1 MNKDA
6 YMNGSGFM
14 KTSNVTQNSTTP
26 PDFWDKEYET
36 LDDIWGELHRIQTDF
51 CFGMELG
58 CYYSSPLWHAA
69 KTVIDLGSGIGY
81 YLGRLSSVFSNK
93 HYTGIDINGVF
104 VEHAKSGNHNPNV
117 HFECSDLFNFEGKFD
132 FLLIRLVFQHLSNPE
147 TAIDKIADL
156 LKPGGGA
163 FIVDALDP
171 YRFYYPEPSEY
182 VRFFKAF
189 EQHQLSYGFDRDIAG
204 RLPKLIEEH
213 PRLQLKE
220 IQKLLIPSTIS
231 NNLSLFEQTYYLVI
245 QLLQK
250 DGKMQY
256 DFNRV
261 KKAWREWC
269 RLPKK
274 YMQVGLRYISLS
286 RIV

>member
-1 MNKDA
+1 
-6 YMNGSGFM
+6 MNGSSSIEI
-14 KTSNVTQNSTTP
+14 SNMTQNSTTP
-26 PDFWDKEYET
+26 HDFWDKEYET
-36 LDDIWGELHRIQTDF
+36 LDDVWSELHRIQTDF

-58 CYYSSPLWHAA
+58 CYYRSPLWHAA
-69 KTVIDLGSGIGY
+69 KTVIDLGSGNGY
-81 YLGRLSSVFSNK
+81 YLCRLSSVFSDK
-93 HYTGIDINGVF
+93 QYTGIDINGVF
-104 VEHAKSGNHNPNV
+104 VEFASSGIYNPNV

-132 FLLIRLVFQHLSNPE
+132 FLLMRLVFQHLSNPE
-147 TAIDKIADL
+147 SAIDKIADL
-156 LKPGGGA
+156 LKPGGVA
-163 FIVDALDP
+163 FIIDALDQ

-182 VRFFKAF
+182 IRFFKAF
-189 EQHQLSYGFDRDIAG
+189 AQHQLSYGFDRDIAG
-204 RLPKLIEEH
+204 RLPKLIEENDK
-213 PRLQLKE
+213 LQLLNT
-220 IQKLLIPSTIS
+220 QKLLIPSTIS
-231 NNLSLFEQTYYLVI
+231 NNLALFEQTYYLVI

-286 RIV
+286 RID